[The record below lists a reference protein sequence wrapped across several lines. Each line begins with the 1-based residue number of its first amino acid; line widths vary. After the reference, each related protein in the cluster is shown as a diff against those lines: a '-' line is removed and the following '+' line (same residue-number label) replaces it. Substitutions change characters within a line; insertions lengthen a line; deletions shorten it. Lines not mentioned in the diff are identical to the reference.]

1 MSQKANHFKIGAFVL
16 AGTAVLVAGLI
27 IYGAGQVFHKGV
39 MMETYVDQSVQGL
52 DVGSPVKFRG
62 VQVGSVS
69 EITFVQEEYHEA
81 SSEYGT
87 YVLVRAELQKNFLG
101 TRDMGALRSILRDHI
116 DRGMRVRVTS
126 QGLTGLSYLEVD
138 YLEPGRYE
146 PLETDWEPDNLYVP
160 SAPSLITQV
169 GESLEKVAI
178 GLENAN
184 IELIAQKI
192 DRLIESVTQSVEDAE
207 LMKLSQQAVSFIDES
222 RETNRRIRELLN
234 NPQLDTIPAGINKS
248 VNHINQILEKN
259 EEDII
264 LLVEELRETS
274 QELRTVGRRFNQ
286 ATEGEKLSAGID
298 NFSAAAANARQVTE
312 KANALS
318 DDLPRTLHSL
328 DRSLDRLGMLLATQ
342 QGDLQEIVE
351 NIKAVSQ
358 NLREMTENTREYP
371 SLLFFG
377 EPPQPRKESE
387 E

>member
-1 MSQKANHFKIGAFVL
+1 MSQKANHFKIGVFVL

-27 IYGAGQVFHKGV
+27 IYGAGQVFQKGV
-39 MMETYVDQSVQGL
+39 MMETYMDQSVQGL

-274 QELRTVGRRFNQ
+274 QELRTVGRRINQ

-377 EPPQPRKESE
+377 EPPQRRKESE